1 MPDGAWSFL
10 SRHGM
15 AMVEVARR
23 PDIRLRELAAE
34 IGVTPR
40 ATQTI
45 VGDLAEAG
53 FVERRRE
60 GRRNHYRVRGDRT
73 IPDRS
78 AADHEVSDLLGA
90 LVSGPRIT
98 RPSGGHRHALVLAC
112 SDHRYQEPLR
122 DLLAAEGLLAQ
133 AEVVLWPGGAASLTG
148 PEGSFLLEVMT
159 VAVDAEPPN
168 RVVLVAHQDCH
179 VRLAFDRG
187 SGGRLSRLIEV
198 RSRRRRSIE
207 LVEAAFGVRP
217 DTWYL
222 TRAGA
227 RRVGQ
232 GHAITSGDETRVRA
246 GAGGGR

>member
-1 MPDGAWSFL
+1 MSEGVWSFL

-23 PDIRLRELAAE
+23 PDIRLRELAEE

-45 VGDLAEAG
+45 VGDLVEAG

-98 RPSGGHRHALVLAC
+98 RPSGGLRHALVLAC

-122 DLLAAEGLLAQ
+122 DLLSAEGLLAQ

-148 PEGSFLLEVMT
+148 PEGPLLLDVMA
-159 VAVDAEPPN
+159 VAVDSEPPQ
-168 RVVLVAHQDCH
+168 RVALVAHQDCH
-179 VRLAFDRG
+179 IRLAFERG
-187 SGGRLSRLIEV
+187 PGKGTARLIEV
-198 RSRRRRSIE
+198 RDRRRRSIE
-207 LVEAAFGVRP
+207 LIEGAFGVRP

-222 TRAGA
+222 TPTGA
-227 RRVGQ
+227 RRVGR
-232 GHAITSGDETRVRA
+232 GHAIATGDEMRVRA
-246 GAGGGR
+246 GTGRGR